1 MPADD
6 SIRIRLHQRLVELLD
21 PELADAMMESMR
33 PTPWD
38 QLATKTD
45 LAAIDLRFDRLDATI
60 TAQGERLDA
69 TITAQGERLDATIA
83 AQGER
88 LDAMYTARGERF
100 EAKLDRVESRLAV
113 RYMETTRMIVFA
125 MMTLFVGTVAAM
137 VAMVG

>member
-1 MPADD
+1 MPADE
-6 SIRIRLHQRLVELLD
+6 SIRIRPHQRLVELLD
-21 PELADAMMESMR
+21 PELADAMMESMP

-45 LAAIDLRFDRLDATI
+45 LAAIDLRFDRLEAAMDTQSTAI
-60 TAQGERLDA
+60 AAQGERL
-69 TITAQGERLDATIA
+69 EATIA

-88 LDAMYTARGERF
+88 LDAMYAARGERF
-100 EAKLDRVESRLAV
+100 EAKLERVESRLAV

>member
-1 MPADD
+1 
-6 SIRIRLHQRLVELLD
+6 
-21 PELADAMMESMR
+21 MESMP

-45 LAAIDLRFDRLDATI
+45 LAAIDLRFDRLEATI
-60 TAQGERLDA
+60 TAQGERLD
-69 TITAQGERLDATIA
+69 G
-83 AQGER
+83 
-88 LDAMYTARGERF
+88 MYTARGERF